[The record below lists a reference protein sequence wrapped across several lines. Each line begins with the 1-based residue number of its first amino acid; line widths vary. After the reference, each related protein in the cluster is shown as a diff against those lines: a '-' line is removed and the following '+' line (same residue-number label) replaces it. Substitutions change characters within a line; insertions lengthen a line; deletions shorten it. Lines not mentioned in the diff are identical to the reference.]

1 MSSSRPT
8 RPYSATTVPSMQPDE
23 TVREFA
29 ARMLEQHGPPPQHVV
44 DMVHQ
49 LQRQAAAKR
58 RSDSPEP

>member
-1 MSSSRPT
+1 
-8 RPYSATTVPSMQPDE
+8 MQPDE

-29 ARMLEQHGPPPQHVV
+29 ARLLEQHGPPPQHVV
-44 DMVHQ
+44 DMVHD